1 MIGQLIFGS
10 YGMWVIP
17 DSGFNKIN
25 ISLKSFFIVVITVF
39 FIQNTFLLVVSES
52 RNFDKMI
59 GVEEKFL
66 LKPFFFFKFE

>member
-1 MIGQLIFGS
+1 MGQLIFGS

-17 DSGFNKIN
+17 DSGFNKI
-25 ISLKSFFIVVITVF
+25 IIDPISFFIMFETVF
-39 FIQNTFLLVVSES
+39 FIQNPFLLVVSES

-66 LKPFFFFKFE
+66 LFISLFV